1 MENKKMNAINEY
13 VKAMIDNKDVR
24 EIYLKNEKNLK
35 GITPIEVFNIKY
47 WNEEFN
53 ISDNEIKK
61 VAGKLVN
68 TFTKGLENYN
78 WKIKNDSKLFKLLL
92 EEGRII
98 RNKFDDIKT
107 VLKDNKLIDIKIDL
121 FEKFSSFVEIE
132 KRFLKMQNII
142 FPRLEQKL
150 TNSRPL
156 SIMWSLHDD
165 SVGLL
170 KEIITNLHSYDEK
183 QMSTIIGKYFF
194 LTLGIIQKEE
204 LLVLPNACYLLDLNE
219 WNEMY
224 DEAFDYGYSFM
235 SVKKNLKSNENYEE
249 DFLIKTNTGSMTL
262 EEMVQIFKK
271 IGVDF
276 TFVDADNKVKF
287 FNNTEDRIFPRSP
300 SIIGRNV
307 ENCHPPKSL
316 HIVNTIIDN
325 FRNNIKDE
333 ARFHIK
339 IKERFLCI
347 SYFAIRSKDGKY
359 LGVLEVTQDVT
370 NIRSLEGE
378 KRLLDW
384 KE

>member
-98 RNKFDDIKT
+98 RNKFDDIKA

-121 FEKFSSFVEIE
+121 IEKFSSFVEIE

-170 KEIITNLHSYDEK
+170 KEIITNLHSYDDK
-183 QMSTIIGKYFF
+183 QMSKIIGKYFF

-219 WNEMY
+219 LNEMY

-300 SIIGRNV
+300 SIIG
-307 ENCHPPKSL
+307 
-316 HIVNTIIDN
+316 
-325 FRNNIKDE
+325 
-333 ARFHIK
+333 
-339 IKERFLCI
+339 
-347 SYFAIRSKDGKY
+347 
-359 LGVLEVTQDVT
+359 
-370 NIRSLEGE
+370 
-378 KRLLDW
+378 
-384 KE
+384 